1 MFIIS
6 VIYIITFTLFDSE
19 VVSLDRYCSDRGIT
33 LVPAFDIEDT
43 VTSGQ
48 VISLSGVISA
58 TLTHFPS
65 AR

>member
-1 MFIIS
+1 MIS
-6 VIYIITFTLFDSE
+6 SE

-33 LVPAFDIEDT
+33 LVPAFDIDDN

-48 VISLSGVISA
+48 VTSLSGVISA
-58 TLTHFPS
+58 ALTHFPS

>member
-1 MFIIS
+1 MIA
-6 VIYIITFTLFDSE
+6 SE

-33 LVPAFDIEDT
+33 LVPAFDIDDN

-48 VISLSGVISA
+48 VTSLSGVISA
-58 TLTHFPS
+58 ALTHFPS

>member
-1 MFIIS
+1 MKPFYLLIG
-6 VIYIITFTLFDSE
+6 SE

-33 LVPAFDIEDT
+33 LVPAFDIEDS

-48 VISLSGVISA
+48 VVSLSGVISA
-58 TLTHFPS
+58 ALTHFPS

>member
-1 MFIIS
+1 MIS
-6 VIYIITFTLFDSE
+6 VLNNFCLMIGSE

-33 LVPAFDIEDT
+33 LVPAFDIEDS
-43 VTSGQ
+43 VASGQ
-48 VISLSGVISA
+48 VISVSGVISA